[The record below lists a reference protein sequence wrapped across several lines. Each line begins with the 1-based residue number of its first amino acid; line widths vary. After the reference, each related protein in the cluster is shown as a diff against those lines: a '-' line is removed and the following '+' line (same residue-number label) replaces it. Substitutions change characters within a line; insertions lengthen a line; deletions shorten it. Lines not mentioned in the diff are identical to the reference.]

1 MAAQPTVAVVSDAII
16 GPDGVVWPR
25 GDERDAGTS
34 GEGSYW
40 WNTGVA
46 TYAVAGNTGGAPQ
59 IHSDTAW
66 IQYVLDQYTFGGTF
80 RILKGTS
87 NNDPNG
93 AGGPPNTN
101 PSSYFNKTADDDE
114 FVTISNNGVTI
125 NFDRGAAFLW
135 TDVTTSAR
143 MFLITGNHCKITG
156 GQFAR
161 TLTGDA
167 ETNQTFFTAS
177 STADYT
183 VFEEEYFT
191 IQVTGHLLNFACI
204 NLAGGGDQQLAMR
217 SPVIRNCHMNCGSQ
231 QPAVAYS
238 TTYSAGATASNWYQ
252 GILLKANDCWQME
265 VIGCTV
271 FADASATTTHFGGG
285 FARLD
290 NCQHAHISGG
300 GIFGVSAG
308 GADTLTNG
316 TGILIYTAGGEAHH
330 TTISDMWFEQ
340 CDFRYL
346 IDLPAVLYD
355 NIHDVS
361 FGRIGCEACIHTKH
375 ATTSSTFPG
384 VHLYLN
390 GNTFHNINPSVA
402 LATSNGYTVHLE
414 DIYGVYQGPILNSLL
429 NAGDNGLRVE
439 STAKIVMHEGKHSVY
454 VADGAENGVAL
465 AGIPQSFADGA
476 GFVSRRTRYT
486 NRDEKSYWR
495 AR

>member
-1 MAAQPTVAVVSDAII
+1 MTGQPTVTYKTDAII
-16 GPDGVVWPR
+16 GPDGSVWPR
-25 GDERDAGTS
+25 GDENSVAG
-34 GEGSYW
+34 GNEGSYHW
-40 WNTGVA
+40 VTGTA
-46 TYAVAGNTGGAPQ
+46 TFDTTGAAT
-59 IHSDTAW
+59 HSDTAW
-66 IQYVLDQYTFGGTF
+66 IQYVLDQYTSGGTF
-80 RILKGTS
+80 RILKGTAL
-87 NNDPNG
+87 NG
-93 AGGPPNTN
+93 GSSN
-101 PSSYFNKTADDDE
+101 PSSYFNKTADDSV
-114 FVTISNNGVTI
+114 FVTVSNNGVTI
-125 NFDRGAAFLW
+125 NIDRGAAFLS
-135 TDVTTSAR
+135 TDTADTNR

-161 TLTGDA
+161 TLTGD
-167 ETNQTFFTAS
+167 TAS
-177 STADYT
+177 NQNFIVGTSTADYI
-183 VFEEEYFT
+183 VLEDIYFT
-191 IQVTGHLLNFACI
+191 VQVTGDLQNFSCI
-204 NLAGGGDQQLAMR
+204 NLSGGGDGVLAMR
-217 SPVIRNCHMNCGSQ
+217 SPVIRNCHMNCGSE

-271 FADASATTTHFGGG
+271 FADAATAATRFGGG

-300 GIFGVSAG
+300 GIFGVSAS
-308 GADTLTNG
+308 GADTLTSG

-375 ATTSSTFPG
+375 ATTSSTSPG

-390 GNTFHNINPSVA
+390 GNTFHNINPSAV

-414 DIYGVYQGPILNSLL
+414 DIYGVYQGPILNSLVA
-429 NAGDNGLRVE
+429 AGDNGLRVE
-439 STAKIVMHEGKHSVY
+439 STAKLVMHEGKHSVY
-454 VADGAENGVAL
+454 VATNAENGAAL

-476 GFVSRRTRYT
+476 GFVHRRTRYT